1 MTGVD
6 KLEEGTKV
14 NAQIPGANPPVSP
27 PVKSPAK
34 KGGKA

>member
-14 NAQIPGANPPVSP
+14 GTQTPSAAPPVSP
-27 PVKSPAK
+27 PVKSAATK
-34 KGGKA
+34 RGKA